1 MSATPAQITANETM
15 SDVPY
20 APSDEDMDSP
30 EPHGT
35 SPEPPSEPKQRL
47 LAEQVSFII
56 RTRDNNTPD
65 PYGKQSRAY
74 GPLPWPAV
82 ADAYNQA
89 FRAGQPPL
97 GWSAMEKRARHHRA
111 AWMAARPD
119 YPRRIGYSVKPTVP
133 VAKRSRVPM
142 GTPVAPLAWP
152 PREQPPQGQLSTS
165 QAQAHELGAV
175 KRAYEDLVGRAAMA
189 FGQDSRASR
198 VAGYVPPD
206 EARNADLDVSRHGN
220 EYVGDSEQHEGVVG
234 EGEDDAM
241 EISDAED
248 GNEVSEVSDTDDD
261 EMDIDEDS
269 DSE

>member
-1 MSATPAQITANETM
+1 MSATPAQISANETM

-35 SPEPPSEPKQRL
+35 SPEPPSDPKQRL

-65 PYGKQSRAY
+65 PYGKQSHAY

-97 GWSAMEKRARHHRA
+97 GGSAMEKRARHHRA
-111 AWMAARPD
+111 AWTAARPD
-119 YPRRIGYSVKPTVP
+119 YPRRIVYSAKPTVP
-133 VAKRSRVPM
+133 VATRPRVPM
-142 GTPVAPLAWP
+142 GTPVAPVAWP
-152 PREQPPQGQLSTS
+152 PQGHLSSS

-175 KRAYEDLVGRAAMA
+175 KRAYENLVGRAAMA

-206 EARNADLDVSRHGN
+206 EARNADLDASRRGY

-234 EGEDDAM
+234 EGADDAM
-241 EISDAED
+241 EMSDVED
-248 GNEVSEVSDTDDD
+248 GDEVSEVSDTDDD
-261 EMDIDEDS
+261 EMDIDSDS